1 MEAKLAKCITE
12 PAEPTSCLAFGNS
25 SDIQTIR
32 VPGAEAF
39 QVPCDSKF
47 AGPGWAVIQRRVDGS
62 VNFNRTWEEYRNGFG
77 DLRGSFWL
85 GLERLHQMIKYQP
98 HELYI
103 HTKDFRNIT
112 RHKRYSNF
120 AIGNEAQSYKLLSVG
135 EFSGNGGN
143 MFDAKDGLS
152 AINMKFSTPDRDN
165 DRMVFDNCAADYA
178 SGWWFTYC
186 SWS

>member
-1 MEAKLAKCITE
+1 MNLVKCFLSFVLLLLYVEFNSAVDCDAQERTLTTLEAKLAKCITE

-103 HTKDFRNIT
+103 HTGRIFK
-112 RHKRYSNF
+112 KR
-120 AIGNEAQSYKLLSVG
+120 
-135 EFSGNGGN
+135 
-143 MFDAKDGLS
+143 
-152 AINMKFSTPDRDN
+152 
-165 DRMVFDNCAADYA
+165 
-178 SGWWFTYC
+178 
-186 SWS
+186 